1 VADGH
6 RFDVGPS
13 IILLPD
19 AFEETY
25 CALGED
31 MRVRVALPFLRPAT
45 CPVLRSVPSSGHAKQ
60 SKAQTAPLSGR
71 SAIQDHL
78 DLVRI
83 DPTYRIHFPD
93 GSNVHPRACLP
104 FPPTQTAA
112 CIKHAPLPPFY
123 KQKPGL
129 Q

>member
-1 VADGH
+1 
-6 RFDVGPS
+6 
-13 IILLPD
+13 
-19 AFEETY
+19 
-25 CALGED
+25 
-31 MRVRVALPFLRPAT
+31 M
-45 CPVLRSVPSSGHAKQ
+45 Q

-78 DLVRI
+78 DLVRV

-112 CIKHAPLPPFY
+112 CIKHAPLLPSSNSAWPPFY
-123 KQKPGL
+123 KQKPDL